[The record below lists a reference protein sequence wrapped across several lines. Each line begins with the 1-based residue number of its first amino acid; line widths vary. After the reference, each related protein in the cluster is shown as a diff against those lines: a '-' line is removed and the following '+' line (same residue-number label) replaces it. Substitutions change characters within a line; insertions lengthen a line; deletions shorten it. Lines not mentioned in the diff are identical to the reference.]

1 MNVRL
6 RVFALSELMMAVVLV
21 VDHGSAVQAATMNHY
36 EFGQTLFFDGGMRT
50 KHTAQDDTS
59 TGMPTIMPDS
69 DDASHVFPW
78 CALRVRVQI
87 IRHARTNSVGKYQS
101 CMF

>member
-78 CALRVRVQI
+78 CALREPIYSSSALLHLYGCVWI
-87 IRHARTNSVGKYQS
+87 
-101 CMF
+101 